1 VGDRAGGGNPVGAE
15 YPRMAEAP
23 GAEWT
28 TLWQMLG
35 DLQNGAKRLRQLA
48 QLDPLVQPRPGYPH
62 PGTHRSH
69 GAEVCAV
76 IEAIIERLVRAQALL
91 PAVVDLEGP
100 WTGPP
105 AALAART
112 ETLIRLA
119 SQLKDEALRPI
130 PSLPP
135 HAPPYLVEPPGHDLA
150 GTKAVLL
157 AAGIAELAVEIRNI
171 MLAEANSAL
180 P

>member
-1 VGDRAGGGNPVGAE
+1 
-15 YPRMAEAP
+15 MAKAP
-23 GAEWT
+23 SAEWT

-35 DLQNGAKRLRQLA
+35 DLQNSAKRLRHLA

-69 GAEVCAV
+69 AAEVCSV
-76 IEAIIERLVRAQALL
+76 IQAIIERLRQAQGVF
-91 PAVVDLEGP
+91 PAVINLEGP
-100 WTGPP
+100 WIGPP
-105 AALAART
+105 AALSART
-112 ETLIRLA
+112 EALIRLA

-157 AAGIAELAVEIRNI
+157 ATGIEELANEIRNI

>member
-1 VGDRAGGGNPVGAE
+1 MGDRAGGGNPVGAE
-15 YPRMAEAP
+15 YPRMAKAP
-23 GAEWT
+23 SAEWT

-35 DLQNGAKRLRQLA
+35 DLQNSAKRLRHLA

-69 GAEVCAV
+69 AGEVCAV
-76 IEAIIERLVRAQALL
+76 INAIIEHLVQAQALL
-91 PAVVDLEGP
+91 PAVIDLEGP
-100 WTGPP
+100 WIGPP

-112 ETLIRLA
+112 EALIRLA

-157 AAGIAELAVEIRNI
+157 ATGIDELANEIRNI
-171 MLAEANSAL
+171 MLAEANCAL

>member
-1 VGDRAGGGNPVGAE
+1 
-15 YPRMAEAP
+15 MAAVP
-23 GAEWT
+23 GEKWN
-28 TLWQMLG
+28 TLWRTLG
-35 DLQNGAKRLRQLA
+35 DLQNSAKRLRHLA

-69 GAEVCAV
+69 AGEVQIV
-76 IEAIIERLVRAQALL
+76 IEAVIERLVQAQALF
-91 PAVVDLEGP
+91 PAVIDLQGP
-100 WTGPP
+100 WIGPP
-105 AALAART
+105 AALGARI
-112 ETLIRLA
+112 EALIRLA
-119 SQLKDEALRPI
+119 SQLKDEALRPL

-157 AAGIAELAVEIRNI
+157 ATGIEGLAAEMRNI

>member
-1 VGDRAGGGNPVGAE
+1 MRGHGEKKSRKLDAFIAGLLSCQTVEDAAAAAGISTATAYRWLHDQDVIE
-15 YPRMAEAP
+15 
-23 GAEWT
+23 
-28 TLWQMLG
+28 
-35 DLQNGAKRLRQLA
+35 RLRQA
-48 QLDPLVQPRPGYPH
+48 QGVFP
-62 PGTHRSH
+62 
-69 GAEVCAV
+69 AV
-76 IEAIIERLVRAQALL
+76 IN
-91 PAVVDLEGP
+91 LEGP
-100 WTGPP
+100 RIGPP
-105 AALAART
+105 AALSART
-112 ETLIRLA
+112 EALIRLA

-157 AAGIAELAVEIRNI
+157 ATGIEELANEIRNI